1 MTPWC
6 FCVLKCF
13 QTSVVPSY
21 LLPTCTSPL
30 FWSQEP
36 SDPDNPLAKGPSPKQ
51 VFLRDAGVCFPGLF
65 VESPAPFP
73 SALLDSQGMEV
84 LKARIPLMGQGS
96 HAEFVAQT
104 SLLFVKMINPQS
116 WGPEVQY
123 SGAEWRQL
131 SRSFSTQ
138 WQARGIFSR
147 VFLGHP
153 NTQLNAEMQTLGAG
167 GTKVRKRFAEF
178 VTLPGAYFFPSF
190 HNSET
195 SPRLSHAVRCVHI
208 MTGTISWSGSL
219 GQNPWQL
226 DLTWFEH
233 TWYIH
238 CTSRSILTLELPKK
252 TPIRYFSESHRV
264 VETCW
269 NHAAAAHEKSDEIVT
284 SEIKINWK
292 IERMPWMYT
301 WKTYVELSGL
311 CFKPEG
317 IVIVPRRERR
327 NWTGTK
333 SPKRCKLLRSE
344 KGDSWSHRGSTLL
357 RMPGAHIRVAIG
369 CQACST
375 QLSRPLGHM
384 HHNNGSLLRRWSLE
398 QHLESLKPNWVTLSE
413 AIAGS
418 STKTHCRP
426 MVQSDSEDDLAR
438 CTGVLWEICLLFSC
452 KAGPN
457 TPIVRTI
464 GDWRNAL

>member
-1 MTPWC
+1 
-6 FCVLKCF
+6 
-13 QTSVVPSY
+13 
-21 LLPTCTSPL
+21 
-30 FWSQEP
+30 
-36 SDPDNPLAKGPSPKQ
+36 
-51 VFLRDAGVCFPGLF
+51 
-65 VESPAPFP
+65 
-73 SALLDSQGMEV
+73 
-84 LKARIPLMGQGS
+84 MGQGS

-104 SLLFVKMINPQS
+104 LQLFVAQINPQS
-116 WGPEVQY
+116 LGTRASEVQH

-138 WQARGIFSR
+138 KKKHVVFFLGFFWFGTSGHTAKCRRWGLGAQRCGSALQSLLHCRALIFPIFS
-147 VFLGHP
+147 
-153 NTQLNAEMQTLGAG
+153 QLWNFTTL
-167 GTKVRKRFAEF
+167 F
-178 VTLPGAYFFPSF
+178 
-190 HNSET
+190 
-195 SPRLSHAVRCVHI
+195 PRLRCVHI

-219 GQNPWQL
+219 GQNLWQL

-269 NHAAAAHEKSDEIVT
+269 NHAAAAHEKSDEIAT

-301 WKTYVELSGL
+301 WKTYAELSGL

-317 IVIVPRRERR
+317 IVIVPRTERR

-357 RMPGAHIRVAIG
+357 RMPGGAHICVAIG

-398 QHLESLKPNWVTLSE
+398 RHLESLKPNWVTLSE
-413 AIAGS
+413 AIAEREHQNSLQAYGS
-418 STKTHCRP
+418 KWLRGWFGQVHWDALGDLP
-426 MVQSDSEDDLAR
+426 AVFMQSWAQH
-438 CTGVLWEICLLFSC
+438 SC
-452 KAGPN
+452 C
-457 TPIVRTI
+457 
-464 GDWRNAL
+464 